1 MAAADAARQGWTLS
15 RGEGFQALR
24 RAAHRKHLAVG
35 DRATRE
41 ERAKRVSAPA
51 TAASVRTTT
60 AVRHATGLSLVVAVA
75 HAVNDSYA
83 AFLAP
88 LLPRI
93 MDKLELGVAL
103 AATLAMSLSIAAS
116 LLQPLA
122 GLMADRYGRRFFVA
136 AGPLLSGIFLSMIGL
151 APTFTVLVLLLALG
165 GLGSA
170 LFHPPG
176 ASMAARI
183 SEGRGSGMRLSVFS
197 FGGAMGFAIGP
208 LVAVGIVSRVGL
220 EGLWIAMIPGVV
232 LGILL
237 LKLLPPDRL
246 HRNAALPPSPTTV
259 LKQLRGPLGI
269 IFLISAL
276 GAFIQRVFLTLEP
289 IAASQAGVSEATGAL
304 ILSVYLAAQGAGT
317 LTSGWLTD
325 RVDRR
330 RLLVILTLLAF
341 PAHFMA
347 FWVTPGSYWTFAF
360 AIVAGFLNMA
370 LLPPIVVMAQEI
382 LPEGTG
388 VSSGIVMG
396 LAWALGSVGV
406 LGSGVLG
413 DMAGA
418 RTAALASFPLIL
430 VATLLAMH
438 PALRAFRRP
447 TSHPDLDH
455 LPVV

>member
-1 MAAADAARQGWTLS
+1 MAVADPAI
-15 RGEGFQALR
+15 
-24 RAAHRKHLAVG
+24 
-35 DRATRE
+35 RE
-41 ERAKRVSAPA
+41 ERATSVTAPA
-51 TAASVRTTT
+51 AAAGVRRTT
-60 AVRHATGLSLVVAVA
+60 AIRRATGLSLLVAFA
-75 HAVNDSYA
+75 HGVNDSYA

-103 AATLAMSLSIAAS
+103 AATLAMVLSIAAS

-122 GLMADRYGRRFFVA
+122 GFLADRYGRRVFVA
-136 AGPLLSGIFLSMIGL
+136 LGPLLSAIFLSLIGL
-151 APTFTVLVLLLALG
+151 APTFGLLVLLLALG

-183 SEGRGSGMRLSVFS
+183 AEGRGSGMRLSVFS
-197 FGGAMGFAIGP
+197 FGGAMGFAVGP
-208 LVAVGIVSRVGL
+208 IVAVGIVGQMGL
-220 EGLWIAMIPGVV
+220 EGLWIAMVPGVL

-237 LKLLPPDRL
+237 LRLLPADRL
-246 HRNAALPPSPTTV
+246 HPNATPPPAPAKV
-259 LKQLRGPLGI
+259 LRQLRGPLGV

-289 IAASQAGVSEATGAL
+289 IAAAQAGVSEATGAV

-330 RLLVILTLLAF
+330 HLLVVLTLLAF

-347 FWVTPGSYWTFAF
+347 FWVTPGSSWTFAF
-360 AIVAGFLNMA
+360 AIAAGFLNMA

-382 LPEGTG
+382 LPEGTA

-406 LGSGVLG
+406 LGSGLLG
-413 DMAGA
+413 DIAGA

-430 VATLLAMH
+430 VGTLLALH
-438 PALRAFRRP
+438 PAIEAYRRP
-447 TSHPDLDH
+447 TPHPDFDH
-455 LPVV
+455 LPIV

>member
-1 MAAADAARQGWTLS
+1 
-15 RGEGFQALR
+15 
-24 RAAHRKHLAVG
+24 
-35 DRATRE
+35 
-41 ERAKRVSAPA
+41 VSAPA
-51 TAASVRTTT
+51 AAAGVRRTT
-60 AVRHATGLSLVVAVA
+60 AIRHATGLSLLVAFA
-75 HAVNDSYA
+75 HGVNDSYA

-103 AATLAMSLSIAAS
+103 AAALAMILSIAAS
-116 LLQPLA
+116 VLQPLA
-122 GLMADRYGRRFFVA
+122 GFLADRYGRRIFVA
-136 AGPLLSGIFLSMIGL
+136 LGPLLSGLFLSLIGL
-151 APTFTVLVLLLALG
+151 APTFGVLVLLLALG

-183 SEGRGSGMRLSVFS
+183 AEGKGSGMRLSVFS

-208 LVAVGIVSRVGL
+208 IVAVGIVARLGL
-220 EGLWIAMIPGVV
+220 GGLWIAMIPGVL
-232 LGILL
+232 LGLL
-237 LKLLPPDRL
+237 LLRLLPPDRL
-246 HRNAALPPSPTTV
+246 RPDATPPPSPAKV
-259 LKQLRGPLGI
+259 LRHLRGPLGV
-269 IFLISAL
+269 IFGISAL
-276 GAFIQRVFLTLEP
+276 GAFVQRVFLTMEP
-289 IAASQAGVSEATGAL
+289 IVAAQAGVAEATGAL

-330 RLLVILTLLAF
+330 HLLVVLTLLAF

-347 FWVTPGSYWTFAF
+347 FWVTPGSSWTFMF
-360 AIVAGFLNMA
+360 ATVAGFLNMA

-413 DMAGA
+413 DIAGA
-418 RTAALASFPLIL
+418 RTAALVSFPLIL
-430 VATLLAMH
+430 VGTLLALH
-438 PALRAFRRP
+438 PALEAYRRP
-447 TSHPDLDH
+447 TPHPDFDH